1 MTSSRPNP
9 ANLDRQHPVRAMLLE
24 AALGRKPTKAQLR
37 TALDRDDVPDG
48 VNLNRF
54 AADVAGAC
62 SKVAQTYAPTP
73 NQTNHGEARK
83 LADEYAADL
92 GVRMTDDEAAVR
104 GMGGES
110 ESSDAIASRMFR
122 IGN

>member
-24 AALGRKPTKAQLR
+24 AALGRKPTKAELR

-54 AADVAGAC
+54 AADLAGAC
-62 SKVAQTYAPTP
+62 AKVAKTYAPTP
-73 NQTNHGEARK
+73 NEKNYQDARR
-83 LADEYAADL
+83 LADEYAANL
-92 GVRMTDDEAAVR
+92 AVRMNDDEAAVR
-104 GMGGES
+104 GMGGET
-110 ESSDAIASRMFR
+110 ESCDAIASRMFR
-122 IGN
+122 VGN